1 MSLQVSSNRFT
12 GATINDHG
20 GDGDYYEFVDNTTV
34 LGELAVGEHMGST
47 T

>member
-12 GATINDHG
+12 GATIS
-20 GDGDYYEFVDNTTV
+20 GDDDDYEFVDDTTV
-34 LGELAVGEHMGST
+34 LGELAVNMGST